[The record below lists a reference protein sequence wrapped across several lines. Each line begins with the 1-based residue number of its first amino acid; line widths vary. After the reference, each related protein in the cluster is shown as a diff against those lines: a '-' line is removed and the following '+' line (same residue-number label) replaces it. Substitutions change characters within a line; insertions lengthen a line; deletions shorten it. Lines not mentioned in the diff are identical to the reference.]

1 MTTHA
6 LPTDAQERL
15 EQQKLD
21 QRYRLWRTLIRA
33 AATVGCVWLMAEAVG
48 ELAGKD
54 TSVVVRGVLSVF
66 ADIKFVVSVALAG
79 CAAAW
84 AVLERWLRH
93 RKVEHLQA
101 RVIALEQQID
111 PNRSSSGLTAKGQ
124 THPADRG

>member
-1 MTTHA
+1 MHG
-6 LPTDAQERL
+6 LPPDAQERL

-21 QRYRLWRTLIRA
+21 QRYRLRRTLIRA

-66 ADIKFVVSVALAG
+66 ADMKFVVSIALAG
-79 CAAAW
+79 CTAAW
-84 AVLERWLRH
+84 AIVERGLRH
-93 RKVEHLQA
+93 RKVEYLQA
-101 RVIALEQQID
+101 RVVTLEQQLD

>member
-1 MTTHA
+1 MHG
-6 LPTDAQERL
+6 LPPDAQERL

-21 QRYRLWRTLIRA
+21 QRYRLRRTLIRA

-66 ADIKFVVSVALAG
+66 ADMKFVVSIALAG
-79 CAAAW
+79 CTAAW
-84 AVLERWLRH
+84 AIVERGLRH
-93 RKVEHLQA
+93 RKVEYLQA
-101 RVIALEQQID
+101 RVVALEQHLD

-124 THPADRG
+124 THPVDRG